1 MNPATGELDWS
12 DFESKITSKTKLV
25 AVGAASNAL
34 GTINDVPRAILLARS
49 VGAITFVDAVHY
61 APHHL
66 VDVREWDC
74 DFLVCSAYKFYG
86 PHIGAMYCRRELLES
101 LPFAKVSPSSN
112 AAPERAETGTLN
124 HEGIAGA
131 GAAIDFLASLA
142 AREGRRESL
151 ALTME
156 AIHQRSLP
164 LVDQMWTG
172 LTEID
177 GVTLYGPPPT
187 AGRTSTVAF
196 TIRGVA
202 SSEVAGRLA
211 ERAVFVS
218 SGNFYAMTVVERLG
232 LGAEGLV
239 RAGCACYTTADEV
252 TRLVNRVRAIASR
265 Q

>member
-1 MNPATGELDWS
+1 MR
-12 DFESKITSKTKLV
+12 F
-25 AVGAASNAL
+25 
-34 GTINDVPRAILLARS
+34 
-49 VGAITFVDAVHY
+49 DACAHSY
-61 APHHL
+61 DA
-66 VDVREWDC
+66 
-74 DFLVCSAYKFYG
+74 
-86 PHIGAMYCRRELLES
+86 
-101 LPFAKVSPSSN
+101 N
-112 AAPERAETGTLN
+112 AAPQRAETGTLN

-151 ALTME
+151 ALAME

-164 LVDQMWTG
+164 LVQQMWTG
-172 LTEID
+172 LAEID
-177 GVTLYGPPPT
+177 GVTLYGPPPR
-187 AGRTSTVAF
+187 ARRTSTVAF
-196 TIRGVA
+196 TVRGVA

-232 LGAEGLV
+232 LDAEGLV

-252 TRLVNRVRAIASR
+252 TRLVNGVRAIAAR